1 MSLLNDEITDTLKG
15 IVLTEEAKK
24 GVKEIEFIT
33 DKERA
38 KELDDPVRIHILR
51 ILKDGIEDTLTIE
64 SVDEET
70 GDRIIRQRIVR
81 RYALSVVEIVK
92 LSKESE
98 DMKEIT
104 KNQVYHHLPKLIE
117 HGFVIKYGTVQK
129 GERKTN
135 YYRRTAEGFI
145 VTTGVLTVD
154 KSIIRKMVERFTH
167 RLCGTFNLN
176 IDDKDKVEIR
186 RLLTELYLSQIN
198 SRKAIGKII
207 IRDIANRE
215 VLNMYEL
222 LVEIHSLGN
231 PKTSAAYKRLREILF
246 PEE

>member
-1 MSLLNDEITDTLKG
+1 MSSLNDEITDTLRG
-15 IVLTEEAKK
+15 IVLTKEARK

-33 DKERA
+33 EKERA
-38 KELDDPVRIHILR
+38 KELDDPVRIQILKV
-51 ILKDGIEDTLTIE
+51 LKDGIEDTLTIE
-64 SVDEET
+64 SIDEKT

-81 RYALSVVEIVK
+81 RYALSVVEMVK

-98 DMKEIT
+98 GIEEIT

-117 HGFVIKYGTVQK
+117 HGFVIKYGTVQR

-145 VTTGVLTVD
+145 VTTGVLTID
-154 KSIIRKMVERFTH
+154 KSIIRKRVDKFTN
-167 RLCGTFNLN
+167 RLCGTFSLN
-176 IDDKDKVEIR
+176 IDEGDKAEIK

-198 SRKAIGKII
+198 SRKAIGRII
-207 IRDIANRE
+207 NADIANKE
-215 VLNMYEL
+215 VLDMYEL

-231 PKTSAAYKRLREILF
+231 PETSAAYKRLREILF